1 MKSEKKTHK
10 KMGWLTKLILIVIGI
25 AVAAALIWLIYYLV
39 HFQFYNK
46 YRAYLSSYQYEDGTE
61 YKALK
66 DSNAVVPDMDLV
78 AENDILNLYAYPYT
92 GYVSIYDNINNKTS
106 RWICSIQY

>member
-10 KMGWLTKLILIVIGI
+10 KVGWLTKLILIVIGI

-46 YRAYLSSYQYEDGTE
+46 YRDYLSSYQYEEGTD

-66 DSNAVVPDMDLV
+66 DSNAVVSDMDLV
-78 AENDILNLYAYPYT
+78 AENDILKLYSDPKT
-92 GYVSIYDNINNKTS
+92 GYVAIYDKRNQQTVFSN
-106 RWICSIQY
+106 QL